1 MNVDKMTRKRLI
13 AKLDELRNHIL
24 ELKEVIER
32 KDALLLNRS
41 ESVDEAHRD
50 KRIVVEKLEMTYAA
64 LLAERA
70 KSAEAITRA
79 RFWSSAF
86 ETLQKEVLARGARRA
101 KNDSAYAI
109 FRDASMESVVTT
121 GSSDELDIKIMTERL
136 KKLLAGKV
144 ADSTDFLSSMRE
156 IVAEFGYD
164 NSTYPIVRKI
174 KTIIDRKAGKNDQ
187 EK

>member
-1 MNVDKMTRKRLI
+1 
-13 AKLDELRNHIL
+13 
-24 ELKEVIER
+24 
-32 KDALLLNRS
+32 
-41 ESVDEAHRD
+41 
-50 KRIVVEKLEMTYAA
+50 
-64 LLAERA
+64 
-70 KSAEAITRA
+70 
-79 RFWSSAF
+79 
-86 ETLQKEVLARGARRA
+86 
-101 KNDSAYAI
+101 
-109 FRDASMESVVTT
+109 MESVVTT